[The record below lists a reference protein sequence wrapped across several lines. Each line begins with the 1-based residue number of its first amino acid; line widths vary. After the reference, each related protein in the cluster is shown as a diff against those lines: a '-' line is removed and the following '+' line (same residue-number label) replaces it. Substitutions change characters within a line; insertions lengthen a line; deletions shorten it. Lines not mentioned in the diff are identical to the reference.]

1 MFIDQFTPEQIEL
14 IKKELQVKQKSQK
27 QAVLQLDE
35 ELRKMFPIDYHNATE
50 EEQQLWHNRQRF
62 DKLLYE
68 MIDLT
73 LQNNLSYERTFRG
86 MKLVRGSSI
95 DPELKNEYIEMANEL
110 MTVINKHK
118 K

>member
-27 QAVLQLDE
+27 QAVLGLDE
-35 ELRKMFPIDYHNATE
+35 EFRKMFPIDYHKATE
-50 EEQQLWHNRQRF
+50 EEQQLWHNRMRF

-95 DPELKNEYIEMANEL
+95 DPELKSEYVEMANEL
-110 MTVINKHK
+110 MAIISKHRK
-118 K
+118 